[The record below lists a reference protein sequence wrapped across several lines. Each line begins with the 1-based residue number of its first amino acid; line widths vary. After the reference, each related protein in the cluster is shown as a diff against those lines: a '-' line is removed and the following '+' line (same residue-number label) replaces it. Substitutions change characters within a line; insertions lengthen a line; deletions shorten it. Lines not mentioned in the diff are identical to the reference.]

1 MSDEL
6 KCWMCRRTFE
16 EALKAFNE
24 ATQSDE
30 EIGEK
35 IKSRYIEGQKEF
47 FPADY
52 DRYVGFRMAAVE
64 EGKYRVTGEIL
75 GHAHIWL
82 CPVCSG
88 LFESILD
95 GVDEM
100 IKDKVSKE
108 DLMNVS
114 ISIKR
119 AWNL

>member
-6 KCWMCRRTFE
+6 KCWMCGRTFE
-16 EALKAFNE
+16 EALKEFTQAV
-24 ATQSDE
+24 QSDP
-30 EIGEK
+30 EIKDE
-35 IKSRYIEGQKEF
+35 IKSQYIKGNNEF

-52 DRYVGFRMAAVE
+52 DRFVGFRMAAVR
-64 EGKYRVTGEIL
+64 EGKYSVTGEIL

-88 LFESILD
+88 LFEFMHE

-108 DLMNVS
+108 DLMTVS
-114 ISIKR
+114 IEMKR
-119 AWNL
+119 E